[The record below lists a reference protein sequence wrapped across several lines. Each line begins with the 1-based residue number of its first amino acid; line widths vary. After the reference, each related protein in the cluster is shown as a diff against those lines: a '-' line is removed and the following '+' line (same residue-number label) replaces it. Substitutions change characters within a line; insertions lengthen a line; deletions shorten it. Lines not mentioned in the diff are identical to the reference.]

1 MAFTQRLCREI
12 IKDHFGPIV
21 ERSSRIS
28 PSFAHNSFL
37 QKVANVLLNKGR
49 LPCGAIA
56 LFAKLTQKQVRECL
70 VVLIQHNIA
79 YYAEIAERSR
89 IVVYYE
95 VSEEEILLRIR
106 LGAILRYSGEW
117 FGKEGALVAQ
127 HILRNELVLFTK
139 AFTNMVRERFLVA
152 VQAQDSISAKDR
164 AINAE
169 AAELEKLLMPPTAKE
184 LKNIRKLRD
193 DRADAEY
200 HSSVVIGM
208 KRKLAE
214 SVGNQAK
221 RHAPEVLEEVEEEF
235 YFRINNDRYN
245 IRFRNE
251 VIVNYAVDRINR
263 SAGIVTKTM
272 LDHGEEKMRRTK
284 EDKSP
289 AVTAVQISQLIPAT
303 INLETDIVL
312 ESAEFTA
319 NSLPSKQQLVH
330 EYLELLQTDSA
341 GFLRKEDERGAGLYV
356 VAFDKLRDHLKRKV
370 LDSVVREKYGSASC
384 RLMKILSE
392 KGKLDEKQVR
402 AIIVVMVGMSY
413 FTTIVVRMAL
423 ATRFVISLI
432 CVQKLALLPAK
443 ETRERLATL
452 GTQGYLELQEVPKAA
467 DRAPSRTFYLWH
479 VPLNQCYA
487 TLLVDLYRTLGN
499 IRQRKRDE
507 ISARSRLLDKA
518 QRQDVIENQALLSEE
533 EQEHLRLL
541 NETIAKLDVGE
552 LRIDGL
558 ITILRDI

>member
-21 ERSSRIS
+21 E
-28 PSFAHNSFL
+28 
-37 QKVANVLLNKGR
+37 KVANVLLNKGR

-208 KRKLAE
+208 VSWVALNHCRRYKLA
-214 SVGNQAK
+214 K
-221 RHAPEVLEEVEEEF
+221 HCLRHAPEVLEEVEEEF

-452 GTQGYLELQEVPKAA
+452 GTQGYLELQV
-467 DRAPSRTFYLWH
+467 
-479 VPLNQCYA
+479 
-487 TLLVDLYRTLGN
+487 
-499 IRQRKRDE
+499 
-507 ISARSRLLDKA
+507 RSNA
-518 QRQDVIENQALLSEE
+518 
-533 EQEHLRLL
+533 
-541 NETIAKLDVGE
+541 
-552 LRIDGL
+552 
-558 ITILRDI
+558 